1 MHPLRRN
8 DRALI
13 GIFASVLI
21 LVFLLILAAV
31 LFIIPLRSVDT
42 DETRTANLSSG
53 INALDL
59 KLKVDAGDITIRF
72 VDNSSVAAALHVQGV
87 QRSGLLWTPKPANI
101 TWEESVSADTLTINA
116 SVHLDPQAGFFN
128 TNEIKCQLDISRQL
142 GTSLKAENS
151 FGGIE
156 IATVS
161 GVNLTQLDV
170 KTSMGKATLTMVAD
184 TILSGPL
191 SLETS
196 LGSLDLSWN
205 DVITTGATNVSLKTS
220 AGAVSASIAQNR
232 SLSGNL
238 TMAITTSLG
247 SVDLS
252 MDMSRDTSARIL
264 STVSLGEVKVQQQ
277 SGFDGNGS
285 DLRSVNY
292 PQPSNMEVSCT
303 AGAGSVEIE
312 ARYAA

>member
-1 MHPLRRN
+1 VHPLRRN
-8 DRALI
+8 DNAVI

-31 LFIIPLRSVDT
+31 LFIVPLRSVDT
-42 DETRTANLSSG
+42 NETRTANLSSG
-53 INALDL
+53 TSALAL
-59 KLKVDAGDITIRF
+59 NLKVDAGDVTIRF
-72 VDNSSVAAALHVQGV
+72 VDNASVAATLHVQGV
-87 QRSGLLWTPKPANI
+87 QRSGLLWTPKPVNI
-101 TWEESVSADTLTINA
+101 TWEESGAADALTINA
-116 SVHLDPQAGFFN
+116 SVHLDLQAGLFN
-128 TNEIKCQLDISRQL
+128 TNDIKCQLDISRL
-142 GTSLKAENS
+142 LRTSLDVENS
-151 FGGIE
+151 FGGID
-156 IATVS
+156 IATIG

-170 KTSMGKATLTMVAD
+170 KTSMGKAELTMVSD

-191 SLETS
+191 TLETS
-196 LGSLDLSWN
+196 LGSLDLTWD
-205 DVITTGATNVSLKTS
+205 DVTTTEGTNVSLKTS
-220 AGAVSASIAQNR
+220 AGAVSANIAQNR
-232 SLSGNL
+232 SLSGNV

-252 MDMSRDTSARIL
+252 LYVSGDTSARIL
-264 STVSLGEVKVQQQ
+264 STVSLGEVKVLQQ

-303 AGAGSVEIE
+303 AGAGSVQIE